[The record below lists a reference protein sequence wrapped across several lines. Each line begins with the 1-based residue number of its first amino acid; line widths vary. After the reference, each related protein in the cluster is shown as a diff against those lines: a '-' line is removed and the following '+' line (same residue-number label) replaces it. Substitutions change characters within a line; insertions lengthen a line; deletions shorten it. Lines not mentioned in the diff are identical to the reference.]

1 MKKTILLCV
10 LSAAVGIGLAEA
22 VRHYEPNQPV
32 AAQEQPGKSKLTFAP
47 RSGDTPAAPRA
58 GIRAPQEPLP
68 ELGEG
73 KPVPLGELTPEERV
87 NIAVYET
94 VNRGVV
100 NINTR
105 SVRNDGFFFG
115 ESATEGSG
123 SGSVI
128 DMQGHILTNF
138 HVVDG
143 AQQIEATLAS
153 GNTYPAK
160 LIGHDLTDDIAVLK
174 IDAPAGELH
183 PIVLG
188 ESGALRVG
196 QKVYAIGNPF
206 GLERTL
212 TIGILSSLNRSLS
225 SRRAHHYMKTMIQ
238 VDAAMNP
245 GNSGGPLIDSGA
257 RMIGMNTA
265 IASKTGQNTGVG
277 FAIPVNRLKRIVP
290 ELISHGRVARAELGI
305 TQVMVTDRGLL
316 VAAVADDGP
325 AAKAGLHGFKIVR
338 KREQRGPFVY
348 ETQSVDRNSAD
359 LITQVDGKP
368 IKTVE
373 DLLGLVE
380 EKRPGQELE
389 LTVVRANKPVKVR
402 VTLGD
407 GES

>member
-10 LSAAVGIGLAEA
+10 LSAAIGMGLAEM
-22 VRHYEPNQPV
+22 VRQFEPNQPA
-32 AAQEQPGKSKLTFAP
+32 AAQEQPGKAKLTFAP
-47 RSGDTPAAPRA
+47 GTVNPPAPRA
-58 GIRAPQEPLP
+58 TLKAPQEPLP

-73 KPVPLGELTPEERV
+73 KPVPLGALTPEERV

-100 NINTR
+100 NINTK

-174 IDAPAGELH
+174 IDAPAAELH

-196 QKVYAIGNPF
+196 QKVFAIGNPF

-305 TQVMVTDRGLL
+305 TQVMVTERGLL

-325 AAKAGLHGFKIVR
+325 AAKAGLQGFRIVR

-359 LITQVDGKP
+359 LITHVEGKP
-368 IKTVE
+368 IQTVE

-380 EKRPGQELE
+380 EKQPGQELE
-389 LTVVRANKPVKVR
+389 LTVIRANKPMRVR
-402 VTLGD
+402 VKLGD